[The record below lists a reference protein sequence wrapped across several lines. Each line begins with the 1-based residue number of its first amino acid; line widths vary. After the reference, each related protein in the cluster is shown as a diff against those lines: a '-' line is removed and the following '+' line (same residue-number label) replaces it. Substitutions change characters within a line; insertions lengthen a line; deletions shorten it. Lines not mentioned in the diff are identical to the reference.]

1 MDKIKPCPFCGEKDE
16 LPVIRE
22 RYGIHRVVCNR
33 CDTYGPKG
41 YGEEKAVLLWNHAPR
56 VGDNNCDYLNFTG
69 GCNTFTI
76 Y

>member
-1 MDKIKPCPFCGEKDE
+1 MDKFKPCPFCGSLNLNAGDHF
-16 LPVIRE
+16 I
-22 RYGIHRVVCNR
+22 ICFTCHSA
-33 CDTYGPKG
+33 GPFANSK
-41 YGEEKAVLLWNHAPR
+41 EEAVLLWNHAPR

>member
-1 MDKIKPCPFCGEKDE
+1 MDKLKPCPFCGSDDLHMQGNESNYVYYENCNTDGPDGKDKE
-16 LPVIRE
+16 EAIR
-22 RYGIHRVVCNR
+22 R
-33 CDTYGPKG
+33 
-41 YGEEKAVLLWNHAPR
+41 WNHAPR